1 MSWFGS
7 PLVGM
12 LESKENSLELAFEI
26 FVSGKVIIWVQN
38 VLLALLCIVDFSQFL
53 KDMQEKQEMT

>member
-1 MSWFGS
+1 
-7 PLVGM
+7 M
-12 LESKENSLELAFEI
+12 LESEENSLELAFEI

-38 VLLALLCIVDFSQFL
+38 VLLALLCIVDFSQFI